1 MSNLKIG
8 EKIKAKRRERNLTQE
23 ELATMLGVT
32 KAAVSKWENAES
44 FPDITMLPQIAQL
57 FHITM
62 DELFD
67 YTLEYKPAK
76 IVNQYRF
83 GLCLNDIED
92 INILDHGTIKECRVV
107 KNSGL
112 IGNETVERWE
122 VRVQFISTEDGF
134 PYLLQKCLK
143 PNILADGVSVRLADG
158 KIFDD
163 DKPNKHYVCKEKV
176 WEYRNT
182 NLKYLREMIKEQVEM
197 GLISEEDAW

>member
-23 ELATMLGVT
+23 ELATLLGVT

-92 INILDHGTIKECRVV
+92 ISILDHGTIKECRVV